1 MITRDDALAAA
12 TDYGDPE
19 LAEAVLRRL
28 EARLSRHADATKLCR
43 SCGVERPLA
52 EFPADPRNADGL
64 DGRCRS
70 CDASR
75 KRSERRSR
83 RQSAKRPG

>member
-1 MITRDDALAAA
+1 MIDRADVLAAA
-12 TDYGDPE
+12 TDYGEPE

-28 EARLSRHADATKLCR
+28 ESRLARHATATKLCR

-52 EFPADPRNADGL
+52 AFPTDPRNADGL
-64 DGRCRS
+64 DGRCRG

-75 KRSERRSR
+75 KRAERRSR
-83 RQSAKRPG
+83 RQTAKRPG